1 MRTRNAR
8 FLSAVTL
15 MLALLVGF
23 GYAGY
28 TQAPQGVIVVPP
40 SDQIQVDISLP
51 KTVYQV
57 GEEIQIFI
65 QTNAPSVSYVY
76 LNVVDIDAAGRCT
89 LIFPNAFSPNPLV
102 PVGAFVIPDNPS
114 LYRLRV
120 VPPAGTEYLQAFASL
135 DPLDLR
141 QLFNAP
147 STPGTPFPTLCTNPA
162 EFVQQV
168 QGAIAQ
174 GIIAEA
180 RFATDW
186 VSFQVVDTQG
196 PPPPPPN
203 RPPVAQFSLTPP
215 TPTVG
220 QPVSFTSTS
229 FDPDPGDFI
238 VQHLWNFGDGT
249 TAQGATVFHTYTA
262 PGTYQV
268 TLTVTDNRGASSVA
282 VQTVTVLSAPQPPPL
297 PPTQVG
303 FYIRALDDTR
313 FLLTVQ
319 GDPSWL
325 TARPY
330 QIFLETDGAFVSVEQ
345 QIVGN
350 VAPQGIVPVP
360 ANQTTLTLS
369 GAVASGRVDYI
380 IGVSPTATKVKF
392 DLRLDWNGDGIPER
406 RTDFVYIGSQLRHPP
421 SNPFVLSFAPGGI
434 SLEVQICLVLVD
446 VPGFQ
451 FIICFRFGSL

>member
-1 MRTRNAR
+1 MRTKNTR
-8 FLSAVTL
+8 FLSAVGL

-51 KTVYQV
+51 KNVYQV

-65 QTNAPSVSYVY
+65 QTSAPNASHVY

-102 PVGAFVIPDNPS
+102 PVGQFVIPDNPG

-120 VPPAGTEYLQAFASL
+120 VPPEGTEYLQAFASL

-147 STPGTPFPTLCTNPA
+147 STSGTPFPTLCNNPA
-162 EFVQQV
+162 DFAQQV

-174 GIIAEA
+174 GVIVEA

-186 VSFQVVDTQG
+186 VAFQVVGQG
-196 PPPPPPN
+196 PPPPPAN
-203 RPPVAQFSLTPP
+203 RPPVAQFSMTPA
-215 TPTVG
+215 TPMVG
-220 QPVSFTSTS
+220 QTVSFTSTS

-249 TAQGATVFHTYTA
+249 TALGPTVFHAYTM

-268 TLTVTDNRGASSVA
+268 TLTVTDNHGASSVA
-282 VQTVTVLSAPQPPPL
+282 AQTITVLGTQPPP
-297 PPTQVG
+297 PPTQFG
-303 FYIRALDDTR
+303 FYVDAVDNTHFRI
-313 FLLTVQ
+313 TVQ
-319 GDPSWL
+319 GDPNWF
-325 TARPY
+325 ANHPY
-330 QIFLETDGAFVSVEQ
+330 QIFLETDGAFVSIEQ
-345 QIVGN
+345 QIAGN
-350 VAPQGIVPVP
+350 VAPQGVVPVP
-360 ANQTTLTLS
+360 ANQQTLQLS
-369 GAVASGRVDYI
+369 GAVRSGRIDYI
-380 IGVSPTATKVKF
+380 IGVAPNTTKIKF
-392 DLRLDWNGDGIPER
+392 DLRLDTNGDNILER
-406 RTDFVYIGSQLRHPP
+406 RTDFVYLGSQLKHPP
-421 SNPFVLSFAPGGI
+421 SNPFVISFPAGQLVPFAQV
-434 SLEVQICLVLVD
+434 EICLVLID

-451 FIICFRFGSL
+451 FIICFRFSSL